1 MCCPCKE
8 IDENSK
14 SKHCKQF
21 KDTSES
27 LQPKTRDKLL
37 LSGKMNCN
45 KITTSLFGILY
56 SQMLS
61 FQNYLDEKKSDIWRF
76 ELLKLIY
83 MMDSTQGLN
92 L

>member
-61 FQNYLDEKKSDIWRF
+61 FQNYLDEKKK
-76 ELLKLIY
+76 LLKLIY
-83 MMDSTQGLN
+83 TMDSTQGLN